1 MHQKQRDRKL
11 ITKKNNERRM
21 KNGVVNCD
29 SASWP
34 SWSVSFRLS
43 LVALPSEFAALCGIF
58 VISFQLAGLNE
69 K

>member
-1 MHQKQRDRKL
+1 
-11 ITKKNNERRM
+11 M